1 MEEYIMIN
9 FNKHVAI
16 GIIGAGTMGT
26 GIAQVAATFGHK
38 VVIFDQQKEQL
49 NHSHDNLTRII
60 SRLVEKHKIE
70 QSDGEDILSRISFT
84 NSINELSSMGL
95 IIEAIV
101 EDLEVKKELF
111 SQLEDLVNEN
121 CFLATNTSSLSISSI
136 ASACKIPQRVI
147 GLHFFNPPPLMPLV
161 EIVPSILTSNS
172 VMEVLFNLMKEWGKV
187 PVIAKDTPGFI
198 VNKVA
203 RPFYG
208 EALRIYEEGIA
219 DIPRIDYAMKRIGKF
234 RMGPFELM
242 DLIGND
248 VNYKVTETVFREFY
262 YDQRYKPSITQK
274 RYVEA
279 GLFGRKTGKG
289 FYEYT
294 ELQNV
299 KHDDIEPDSKL
310 DSMIFERIIV
320 MLINEAADTLMYN
333 IASKEDIDLAMLNGV
348 NYPKGLLKWADEL
361 GLDFVASRLAD
372 LYDKYLEDRYRT
384 SPIIAKMAKSN
395 EKFYPHAKDI

>member
-1 MEEYIMIN
+1 MIN

-26 GIAQVAATFGHK
+26 GIAQVAATFGHR

-49 NHSHDNLTRII
+49 NRSHENLTNVIN
-60 SRLVEKHKIE
+60 RLVNKQKID
-70 QSDGEDILSRISFT
+70 QRDGENILSRVTFT
-84 NSINELSSMGL
+84 NSINDLASMGL

-111 SQLEDLVNEN
+111 ANLEDLVNEN
-121 CFLATNTSSLSISSI
+121 CFLATNTSSLSITSI
-136 ASACKIPQRVI
+136 AAACRIPQRVI

-161 EIVPSILTSNS
+161 EIVPGILTGSS
-172 VMEVLFNLMKEWGKV
+172 VKEVLFNLMKEWGKV
-187 PVIAKDTPGFI
+187 PVVAKDTPGFI

-203 RPFYG
+203 RSFYG

-279 GLFGRKTGKG
+279 GLYGRKSGKG
-289 FYEYT
+289 FYDYT
-294 ELQNV
+294 ELQNAQL
-299 KHDDIEPDSKL
+299 DELEPDSKL

-348 NYPKGLLKWADEL
+348 NYPKGLFKWADEL
-361 GLDFVASRLAD
+361 GLDFVASRLSD
-372 LYDKYLEDRYRT
+372 LYEMYHEDRYRT
-384 SPIIAKMAKSN
+384 SPIIAKMAKTN
-395 EKFYPHAKDI
+395 EKFYPNAKDF

>member
-1 MEEYIMIN
+1 MIN

-26 GIAQVAATFGHK
+26 GIAQIAATFGHR

-49 NHSHDNLTRII
+49 NRSHENLTNVIN
-60 SRLVEKHKIE
+60 RLVNKQKID
-70 QSDGEDILSRISFT
+70 QRDGENILSRISFT
-84 NSINELSSMGL
+84 NSINDLASMGL

-101 EDLEVKKELF
+101 EDLEVKRELF
-111 SQLEDLVNEN
+111 ANLEDLVNEN
-121 CFLATNTSSLSISSI
+121 CFLATNTSSLSITSI
-136 ASACKIPQRVI
+136 AAACRIPQRVI

-161 EIVPSILTSNS
+161 EIVPGILTSCS
-172 VMEVLFNLMKEWGKV
+172 VKEVLFNLMKEWGKV
-187 PVIAKDTPGFI
+187 PVVAKDTPGFI

-203 RPFYG
+203 RPYYG

-279 GLFGRKTGKG
+279 GLYGRKSSKG
-289 FYEYT
+289 FYDYM
-294 ELQNV
+294 ELPNANL
-299 KHDDIEPDSKL
+299 DELEPDSKL
-310 DSMIFERIIV
+310 DSKIFERIIV

-348 NYPKGLLKWADEL
+348 NYPKGLFKWADEL
-361 GLDFVASRLAD
+361 GLDFVASRLSD
-372 LYDKYLEDRYRT
+372 LYDMYLEDRYRT
-384 SPIIAKMAKSN
+384 SPIITKMAKTN
-395 EKFYPHAKDI
+395 EKFYPNAKDF

>member
-1 MEEYIMIN
+1 MIN

-16 GIIGAGTMGT
+16 GIIGAGTMGS
-26 GIAQVAATFGHK
+26 GIAQVAATFGHR

-49 NHSHDNLTRII
+49 NRSHENLINVI
-60 SRLVEKHKIE
+60 NRLVNKQKID
-70 QSDGEDILSRISFT
+70 QSDGENILSRITFT
-84 NSINELSSMGL
+84 NSINDLSSMGL

-101 EDLEVKKELF
+101 EDLEVKRELF
-111 SQLEDLVNEN
+111 ANLEDLVNEN
-121 CFLATNTSSLSISSI
+121 CFLATNTSSLSITSI
-136 ASACKIPQRVI
+136 AAACRIPQRVI

-161 EIVPSILTSNS
+161 EIVPGILTSSS
-172 VMEVLFNLMKEWGKV
+172 VKEVLFNLMKEWGKV
-187 PVIAKDTPGFI
+187 PVVAKDTPGFI

-279 GLFGRKTGKG
+279 GLYGRKSGKG
-289 FYEYT
+289 FYDYM

-299 KHDDIEPDSKL
+299 KLDELEPDSKL

-348 NYPKGLLKWADEL
+348 NYPKGLFKWADEL
-361 GLDFVASRLAD
+361 GLDFVASRLSD
-372 LYDKYLEDRYRT
+372 LYDTYLEDRYRT
-384 SPIIAKMAKSN
+384 SPIIAKMAKTN
-395 EKFYPHAKDI
+395 EKFYPNAKDF